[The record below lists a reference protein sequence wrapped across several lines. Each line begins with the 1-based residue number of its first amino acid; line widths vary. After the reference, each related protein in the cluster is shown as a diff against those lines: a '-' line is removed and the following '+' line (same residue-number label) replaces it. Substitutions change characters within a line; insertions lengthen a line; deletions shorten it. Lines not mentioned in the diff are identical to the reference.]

1 VSRIIVCDTGP
12 LIHLSEAQAIHLLN
26 EVGDILIPP
35 AVATELKR
43 TLSKWKLP
51 DWIQIQPLDVQSNA
65 QAKTWIQKKLV
76 DPGEAEA
83 IGLALQKHS
92 DWLLTDDARARQFAE
107 GLGLE
112 AHGSLGMLLWAT
124 ASGHVESREQAY
136 HLLNG
141 LKRSSLWISERVLDE
156 AAKAIDQLIS
166 E

>member
-1 VSRIIVCDTGP
+1 M
-12 LIHLSEAQAIHLLN
+12 HLSEAEAIHLLKPA
-26 EVGDILIPP
+26 GDILIPP

-43 TLSKWKLP
+43 NLSKWKLP
-51 DWIQIQPLDVQSNA
+51 DWIQVQPLDVQSNA
-65 QAKTWIQKKLV
+65 QAKTWIQNNLV

-83 IGLALQKHS
+83 IGLALQKRS
-92 DWLLTDDARARQFAE
+92 DWLLTDDAKARQFAE

-112 AHGSLGMLLWAT
+112 AHGSIGLLLWAI

-136 HLLNG
+136 HMLNG

-156 AAKAIDQLIS
+156 TAKAIDQLTS